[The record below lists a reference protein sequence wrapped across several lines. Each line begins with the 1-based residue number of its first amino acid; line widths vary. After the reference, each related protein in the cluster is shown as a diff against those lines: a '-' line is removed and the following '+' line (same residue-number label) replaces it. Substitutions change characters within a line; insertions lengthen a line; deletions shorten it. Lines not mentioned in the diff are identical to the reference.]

1 MKTVASKV
9 GLGLELPT
17 DEAVVGP
24 NGPKIEVGA
33 VQELTVNY

>member
-1 MKTVASKV
+1 MKTVASEV

-17 DEAVVGP
+17 EAVVGP